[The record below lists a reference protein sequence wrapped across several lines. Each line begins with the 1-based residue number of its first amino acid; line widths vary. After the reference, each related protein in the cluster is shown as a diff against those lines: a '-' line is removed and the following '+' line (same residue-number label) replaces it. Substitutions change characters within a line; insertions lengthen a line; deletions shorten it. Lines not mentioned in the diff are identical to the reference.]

1 MAGGLDLL
9 QADEVGEAQRLQ
21 PVHRQHEPAEFL
33 SRHANGSEFLDLGG
47 RTDITPLNR
56 SRHCPHYIMSA
67 RS

>member
-33 SRHANGSEFLDLGG
+33 SRHANGSELLDLGAG
-47 RTDITPLNR
+47 LT
-56 SRHCPHYIMSA
+56 
-67 RS
+67 